1 MQNAMITKTINYIKE
16 NVNLYEGVKIEMVKK
31 HHANYISTETKTYSY
46 LSDKDKFYYTYG
58 GILGMMDY
66 EEVMDD
72 IQFTVETA
80 DSYDKMTIFNNGK
93 EIARIKKI

>member
-1 MQNAMITKTINYIKE
+1 MTNTQIMNEINIYA
-16 NVNLYEGVKIEMVKK
+16 GVKIEMVKK
-31 HHANYISTETKTYSY
+31 YHTNYISTETKTYSY

-72 IQFTVETA
+72 IQFTLERA
-80 DSYDKMTIFNNGK
+80 DNYDITTIFNNGQ